1 MEARFEALATVAE
14 AVGAGPAAQSSTVA
28 SRSFQLS
35 CVDGGRAGTWREARC
50 PARQPRSEAARKLAD
65 QVSSEVCK
73 LLESSSMS
81 YKEGAKLLEAPL
93 SASV

>member
-1 MEARFEALATVAE
+1 LR
-14 AVGAGPAAQSSTVA
+14 G
-28 SRSFQLS
+28 R
-35 CVDGGRAGTWREARC
+35 RAGRDLARDTVSR
-50 PARQPRSEAARKLAD
+50 PARQPRCEAARKLAD

-81 YKEGAKLLEAPL
+81 YKEGAKLLEAQL